1 MIHLYG
7 RDLLDSV
14 TEAHYAYH
22 KSLNTV
28 TGEHSHD
35 FYEVFLITK
44 GAFYHKVNR
53 RRTYLPEGNL
63 VFIRP
68 SDVHY
73 YENDERSEGEL
84 INLAF
89 STSTMEALVQYLGGG
104 FELEKLLQPEE
115 PPCSF
120 IDKHELNALKERFQL
135 LTFIS
140 PEEKPKM
147 RREVRALLAEIFVR
161 YFSESPMEDIDSGI
175 PDWLE
180 QVQKKMQN
188 KEHFSEGIGRLNEL
202 CPKSPEHLSRM
213 IKKHFGQ
220 TPTEWINGMRLKY
233 AANLLVHTDESV
245 IEISMEAGYKNLS
258 HFYHRFKEYFGSSPA
273 QYRKLHRKI
282 IIPN

>member
-7 RDLLDSV
+7 QDLLDSV

-44 GAFYHKVNR
+44 GAFYHQVNR
-53 RRTYLPEGNL
+53 RRTYLSEGHL

-68 SDVHY
+68 NDVHY
-73 YENDERSEGEL
+73 YENDDRRDGEL

-115 PPCSF
+115 SPCVF
-120 IDKHELNALKERFQL
+120 IDKHELDALKERLQL

-140 PEEKPKM
+140 AEDKPRM

-161 YFSESPMEDIDSGI
+161 YFSESPMEEIDSGM

-188 KEHFSEGIGRLNEL
+188 KENFSEGISRLNEL

-233 AANLLVHTDESV
+233 AANLLVYTDESV

-258 HFYHRFKEYFGSSPA
+258 HFYHRFKEYYGSSPA